1 MAAGGSTKVI
11 LASLGANMAIAIAK
25 GTAAFFTK
33 SGAMLA
39 ESIHSLADCTNQVFL
54 LIGAKEA
61 KKGPDETH
69 PLGRG
74 RAAYF
79 WSFLVALMIF
89 FGGGVFAIY
98 EGIHKMQH
106 PEPVTKAWIGYL
118 VLSAAILFEGFAL
131 TMVVREIFTKKK
143 PPGMPLFKYL
153 RTSKDADLVVLFA
166 EDTAAC
172 VGLVLAL
179 IALALADVTG
189 NGIFDAYG
197 SIAIG
202 VLLCVVAV
210 WLAREVKSLLQGENA
225 DPAVKEIFREE
236 AAKDERIAEVL
247 RILTIQQGPG
257 QVVLAA
263 KLRLRKGVA
272 SNEIAHAINELEARV
287 TERRPDVIWQFV
299 EPDVEA

>member
-25 GTAAFFTK
+25 GVAAFFTK

-106 PEPVTKAWIGYL
+106 PEPITKAWIGYI

-131 TMVVREIFTKKK
+131 SMVIREIFTKKK
-143 PPGMPLFKYL
+143 PPDMPLFKYL
-153 RTSKDADLVVLFA
+153 RRSKDADLVVLFA
-166 EDTAAC
+166 EDSAAC
-172 VGLVLAL
+172 VGLVVAL

-189 NGIFDAYG
+189 NGIYDAYG

-202 VLLCVVAV
+202 VLLCLVAV

-225 DPAVKEIFREE
+225 DPVVKEIFTEE
-236 AAKDERIAEVL
+236 AAKDDRIAEVL
-247 RILTIQQGPG
+247 RILTLQQGPG

-263 KLRLRKGVA
+263 KIRLRKGTVA
-272 SNEIAHAINELEARV
+272 NEVARAINELEARV

-299 EPDVEA
+299 EPDVEV